1 MRNAT
6 DRPVSGHEPG
16 HEPDPAGE
24 PGRLDASALLA
35 LLDVL
40 GSAYCTLGATGA
52 VELVGRSTPQL
63 LGHPEGALTGRP
75 LHETLCVRGPGGH
88 PGPVRTCPILAAV
101 RRGRPAHRTHDVF
114 RRADGTTVQVGW
126 ACLPRRRGGRADGAV
141 LFVWRLGAG
150 PGTQAAGIAQVEGA
164 RQQAEDA
171 VVELAWL
178 SEVTTELV
186 TMLDPDR
193 DLPRLARL
201 LVPRLGDWTALDLFD
216 APGSA
221 RRAAYVEAGRRPDVG
236 AGAEAEAGPGP
247 GPGSGPGGTVAGSPP
262 GFLLLAGTPLAA
274 VRGGAGTQL
283 ITTADSG
290 TATLLVVPLRLR
302 DHVFGAMTLSRTG
315 PGRPFTDTEVEL
327 AEEVARRCAL
337 ALDNARLYNQQADIA
352 AVLQRSLLTELPL
365 VAGLE
370 LAARYQPA
378 QRGAEIGGDWYDAF
392 PLPDGT
398 LAVVIGDV
406 VGHDLQA
413 ASRMGALRNMLRAL
427 AVDRA
432 VDRAEEPGDTLR
444 RLDTVAC
451 HLDTADSATAVH
463 GHLRPAGADSPA
475 GWIFRWAN
483 AGHPAPLLLDA
494 GGGTTLL
501 EGGRGILLGVEPGR
515 ARPTATVALP
525 PGSTLLLYTDGLVES
540 RLMALDVGLARLREE
555 AAAGAGL
562 PLGRLCDTLI
572 ATLGDRGDDIAVIAV
587 RVPAV
592 P

>member
-6 DRPVSGHEPG
+6 DRPAPGHEPG
-16 HEPDPAGE
+16 HAPAPAGE
-24 PGRLDASALLA
+24 PGRLADGPLLA
-35 LLDVL
+35 LLDAL
-40 GSAYCTLGATGA
+40 GSAYCTISATGT
-52 VELVGRSTPQL
+52 VEQVGRSTPYL
-63 LGHPEGALTGRP
+63 LGHAGNALAGRP
-75 LHETLCVRGPGGH
+75 LHETVCVLGPGGR
-88 PGPVRTCPILAAV
+88 PGPVRTCPILASV
-101 RRGRPAHRTHDVF
+101 HGGRPAHRAHDVF
-114 RRADGTTVQVGW
+114 RRADGTTVRLGW
-126 ACLPRRRGGRADGAV
+126 ACLPRLRGTRADGAV
-141 LFVWRLGAG
+141 LVLWPLTTG
-150 PGTQAAGIAQVEGA
+150 PGAQAVSIARVEGA

-171 VVELAWL
+171 VLELSWL

-201 LVPRLGDWTALDLFD
+201 LVPRLADRAALDLFD
-216 APGSA
+216 GPGSV
-221 RRAAYVEAGRRPDVG
+221 RRAAYAETGARADAG
-236 AGAEAEAGPGP
+236 AGPKGTT
-247 GPGSGPGGTVAGSPP
+247 PGGPSA
-262 GFLLLAGTPLAA
+262 FLLAAGTPLAA
-274 VRGGAGTQL
+274 VLGGAGTQL
-283 ITTADSG
+283 LTAADSAA
-290 TATLLVVPLRLR
+290 ATLLVVPLRLR
-302 DHVFGAMTLSRTG
+302 EHVFGAMTLSRTG
-315 PGRPFTDTEVEL
+315 PGRSFTDTEVEL

-337 ALDNARLYNQQADIA
+337 ALDNTRLYNQQADIA

-427 AVDRA
+427 AIDRA
-432 VDRAEEPGDTLR
+432 VDRTEEPGDTLR
-444 RLDTVAC
+444 RLDAVAC

-463 GHLRPAGADSPA
+463 GHLRPAAADGPA
-475 GWIFRWAN
+475 GWTFRWAN
-483 AGHPAPLLLDA
+483 AGHPPPLLLAAD
-494 GGGTTLL
+494 GSTTLL

-540 RLMALDVGLARLREE
+540 RLLTLDTGIARLR
-555 AAAGAGL
+555 AAATAGADL

-587 RVPAV
+587 RVPPA